1 MKERDDEHI
10 MRDFGLRRGRQQLA
24 IAATVFLLLFLVL
37 LHSRPNLLGEFSK
50 NTTIAAQL
58 VVITA
63 FIGFSAYNWRCPS
76 CNKYLGSDINRR
88 RCKQCGARLQ

>member
-1 MKERDDEHI
+1 MKERDDEQI
-10 MRDFGLRRGRQQLA
+10 KREFGLRRGRQQLA
-24 IAATVFLLLFLVL
+24 IAVSLFLLILILL

-50 NTTIAAQL
+50 NAAIAAQL

-63 FIGFSAYNWRCPS
+63 FIVFSAYNWRCPS

-88 RCKQCGARLQ
+88 RCKQCGAGLQ